1 VKAWEEQMRT
11 RTRQFALDVMRFV
24 RDLPDDPML
33 DPVKRQLPRSACAV
47 ASNYRSSCRAR
58 SYAEFTARL
67 GVVLEEADESE
78 GWLDLLHD
86 GALMNGGQELERLRR
101 EAQELRA
108 VFFAACRTAQSRAR
122 TKR

>member
-1 VKAWEEQMRT
+1 MNPWEEQMRA
-11 RTRQFALDVMRFV
+11 RTKQFALDIMRFV
-24 RDLPDDPML
+24 RGLPDDPML
-33 DPVKRQLPRSACAV
+33 APVKRQLPRSACAV

-78 GWLDLLHD
+78 GWLDLLHE
-86 GALMNGGQELERLRR
+86 GAFVEGAQELERLRR

-108 VFFAACRTAQSRAR
+108 IFLKACRTAQTRAR
-122 TKR
+122 IRR